1 MTEPPPRAQDVD
13 RLVAVAERQLEE
25 LRELRRE
32 AERQTELLRRIL
44 EPLESLERT
53 QYS

>member
-1 MTEPPPRAQDVD
+1 MALEREDLVD
-13 RLVAVAERQLEE
+13 LEALVERQLEE

-32 AERQTELLRRIL
+32 LERQTVLLERLL
-44 EPLESLERT
+44 EGLASLERT

>member
-1 MTEPPPRAQDVD
+1 
-13 RLVAVAERQLEE
+13 VALEREDLAELLELTERQLEE

-32 AERQTELLRRIL
+32 LLRQSELLERL
-44 EPLESLERT
+44 VVKADSLERS

>member
-1 MTEPPPRAQDVD
+1 MALELDGLRELLDLT
-13 RLVAVAERQLEE
+13 ERQLVE

-32 AERQTELLRRIL
+32 LALQTELLAQLL
-44 EPLESLERT
+44 EKLASLERS